1 VFRPIVCLLISV
13 LTCPGQQSIGVRGSY
28 HCGPGDL
35 LDIRFF
41 EVEDLDTQ
49 APISAAGQISLPL
62 VGAVSVGGLTTA
74 EIEDRL
80 EAMYREDVIKEPQ
93 ISVSVAEFQSQP
105 VTVIGAVREPGAY
118 QLRGERR
125 LLELLAMA
133 GGLDEEVGG
142 GIKLQR
148 GSDEVITVSIGE
160 LLARPGPL
168 TNILIKPHDIVEVE
182 RAGVVYV
189 VGAVEKAGGFP
200 VRDQRPMTVL
210 RALSLAQGLSQFSS
224 PQNAMVIRDLGAERR
239 EIPVALKDIL
249 RGRGEDVVLE
259 MDDILW
265 VPDSRAKSVL
275 NRGVEAAIQM
285 ATGIVVWRR

>member
-1 VFRPIVCLLISV
+1 MIRLIICLLIAV
-13 LTCPGQQSIGVRGSY
+13 FTCLGQQSIGVHGSY

-41 EVEDLDTQ
+41 EVDDLDTQ
-49 APISAAGQISLPL
+49 ALISAAGEISLPL
-62 VGAVSVGGLTTA
+62 VGAVMVAGLTTS
-74 EIEDRL
+74 EIEGRIEEL
-80 EAMYREDVIKEPQ
+80 YRRNVIKEPQ
-93 ISVSVAEFQSQP
+93 VTVSVAEFQSQP

-125 LLELLAMA
+125 LLEVIAMA
-133 GGLDEEVGG
+133 GGFDEEAGG
-142 GIKLQR
+142 RIKIQR
-148 GSDEVITVSIGE
+148 GVDDVVTISIGE
-160 LLARPGPL
+160 LLARPGRA
-168 TNILIKPHDIVEVE
+168 TNILIEAHDVVEVE

-210 RALSLAQGLSQFSS
+210 RALSLAQGLSRFSS
-224 PQNAMVIRDLGAERR
+224 PQNAVVIRNLGSERH
-239 EIPVALKDIL
+239 ELPVALKDIL
-249 RGRGEDVVLE
+249 RGRREDVVLE
-259 MDDILW
+259 TDDILW
-265 VPDSRAKSVL
+265 VPDSRAKSVM

>member
-1 VFRPIVCLLISV
+1 MIRLIVCLLIAV
-13 LTCPGQQSIGVRGSY
+13 LTCPGQQPIGVRGSY

-35 LDIRFF
+35 LDIRIF
-41 EVEDLDTQ
+41 EVEDLDTK
-49 APISAAGQISLPL
+49 APISAAGEISLPL
-62 VGAVSVGGLTTA
+62 VGAVSVGGLTTT
-74 EIEDRL
+74 EIEGRL
-80 EAMYREDVIKEPQ
+80 EAMYRENVIKEPQ

-125 LLELLAMA
+125 LLELIAMA

-142 GIKLQR
+142 RIKLQR
-148 GSDEVITVSIGE
+148 GENEVITVSIAE

-168 TNILIKPHDIVEVE
+168 TNILIEPYDIVEVE

-224 PQNAMVIRDLGAERR
+224 PQNAMVIRDLGAERQ

-249 RGRGEDVVLE
+249 RGRGEDVILE

>member
-1 VFRPIVCLLISV
+1 MIRLIICLLIVV
-13 LTCPGQQSIGVRGSY
+13 LTCPGQQSIGVHGSY

-41 EVEDLDTQ
+41 EVDDLDTQ
-49 APISAAGQISLPL
+49 ALISAAGEISLPL
-62 VGAVSVGGLTTA
+62 VGAVAVAGLTTS
-74 EIEDRL
+74 EIEGRI
-80 EAMYREDVIKEPQ
+80 EEVCRRNVIKEPQ
-93 ISVSVAEFQSQP
+93 VTVSVAEFQSQP

-125 LLELLAMA
+125 LLEVIAMA
-133 GGLDEEVGG
+133 GGFDEEAGG
-142 GIKLQR
+142 RIKIQR
-148 GSDEVITVSIGE
+148 GVDDVVTISIGE
-160 LLARPGPL
+160 LLARPGRA
-168 TNILIKPHDIVEVE
+168 TNISIDAHDVVEVE
-182 RAGVVYV
+182 RSGVVYV

-224 PQNAMVIRDLGAERR
+224 PQNAVVIRDLGSERH
-239 EIPVALKDIL
+239 ELPVALKDIL
-249 RGRGEDVVLE
+249 RGRREDVVLE

-265 VPDSRAKSVL
+265 VPDSRAKSVM